1 MTGEQFLNSIR
12 HLDNEINA
20 LEYERVRIMDRRQE
34 LLDAAYPSTGL
45 TGVCVQTMPGS
56 KTESIGIQL
65 AGLMTA
71 EDVVNKINQYQARI
85 NRKIDKL
92 VDMKDIALDY
102 IDRIEDDRSR
112 VLLILRYI
120 NCHKWATI
128 SSIMGYTDAY
138 IRIDIKDA
146 AICEFE
152 RVWEKHPSKSITILT
167 G

>member
-1 MTGEQFLNSIR
+1 MNSIR

-71 EDVVNKINQYQARI
+71 EEVVLKINQYQARI
-85 NRKIDKL
+85 NKKIDKL
-92 VDMKDIALDY
+92 VDMKQQAMDC
-102 IDRIEDDRSR
+102 IEQIKDSKYRT
-112 VLLILRYI
+112 LLTLRYI
-120 NCHKWATI
+120 SNYKWATVADM
-128 SSIMGYTDAY
+128 MGYTQDWVEIRLKREAIQAY
-138 IRIDIKDA
+138 EAVNKQ
-146 AICEFE
+146 
-152 RVWEKHPSKSITILT
+152 VKTGIL
-167 G
+167 

>member
-34 LLDAAYPSTGL
+34 LLDAAYPSTRL

-71 EDVVNKINQYQARI
+71 EEVVKRINNYQERI
-85 NRKIDKL
+85 NRKIDRLISKKHTAL
-92 VDMKDIALDY
+92 NVIERMTNTAHRAILTYRYLNCLQWSTIADL
-102 IDRIEDDRSR
+102 
-112 VLLILRYI
+112 
-120 NCHKWATI
+120 
-128 SSIMGYTDAY
+128 MGYDQGY
-138 IRIDIKDA
+138 VRDDLKLH
-146 AICEFE
+146 AIHEFE
-152 RVWEKHPSKSITILT
+152 EIWLKLPTKTDINL
-167 G
+167 

>member
-1 MTGEQFLNSIR
+1 MSGEQFLNSIR

-34 LLDAAYPSTGL
+34 LLDAAYPSSEL

-71 EDVVNKINQYQARI
+71 EDVANKINQYQARI

-120 NCHKWATI
+120 NCRKWVEV
-128 SSIMGYTDAY
+128 SEIMGYTDAY

-146 AICEFE
+146 AISEFE
-152 RVWEKHPSKSITILT
+152 RVWAKQPSFSITRFSK
-167 G
+167 